1 MFLQFFL
8 CLCINNIFI
17 YVFIFYKLMYVCC
30 FYVVDK
36 KCWCL
41 ISSVCKSDSNS
52 LQVIIINEV
61 NIENWLSVCF
71 YGKTNKKF
79 KIHYNLI
86 LQQCISTK
94 SRYLFYKHPKRGRFI
109 SNLRW
114 SYNMLLFW
122 KKKKP
127 SDITDFMV
135 LVSIN
140 LSNQSDLN
148 GVTSVHNY
156 DFLTHNLTF
165 VLQ

>member
-1 MFLQFFL
+1 
-8 CLCINNIFI
+8 
-17 YVFIFYKLMYVCC
+17 MYVCC

-109 SNLRW
+109 SNLR
-114 SYNMLLFW
+114 
-122 KKKKP
+122 
-127 SDITDFMV
+127 
-135 LVSIN
+135 
-140 LSNQSDLN
+140 
-148 GVTSVHNY
+148 
-156 DFLTHNLTF
+156 
-165 VLQ
+165 